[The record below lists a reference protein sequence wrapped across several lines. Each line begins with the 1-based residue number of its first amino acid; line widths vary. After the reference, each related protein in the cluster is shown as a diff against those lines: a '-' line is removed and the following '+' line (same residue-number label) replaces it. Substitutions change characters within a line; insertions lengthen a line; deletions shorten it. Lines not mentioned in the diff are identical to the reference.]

1 VPASVV
7 RVRRTRIRAN
17 GSGTRPRR
25 YSFGSMAGSTRYNA
39 GIVACYILLSMF
51 DDVHLEGST
60 NDYVAD
66 DERDSMS
73 CEDDMKTPVD
83 EDRLKEL
90 LKAAII
96 EVLEERRELLRSL
109 IEEALEDVA
118 FARAIEEGETTELI
132 NRSEVLEILEG
143 KE

>member
-1 VPASVV
+1 
-7 RVRRTRIRAN
+7 
-17 GSGTRPRR
+17 
-25 YSFGSMAGSTRYNA
+25 MARSTRYNA
-39 GIVACYILLSMF
+39 GIAACYILLSMF

-90 LKAAII
+90 LKAAIV

-132 NRSEVLEILEG
+132 NPSEVLEILEG